1 MSKFDDLV
9 MFTLGG
15 IAGGA
20 IVALIKDNLK
30 DAKERELFDRSLKI
44 EEVKNRIKD
53 EEAKRD
59 EHISS
64 VMVATT
70 DTIMQRQD
78 QMYIQEFSDF
88 LEETRKEVNRVFR
101 IDIKKSIEDIKSE
114 MKKESVVDIATK
126 SSQIPAKDVMD
137 NLDLTE
143 SKLIEILEAIG
154 DSDTLASVEEAWNTK
169 KDLTGIYLT
178 VKEYEEIENYVEK
191 YIKVFDRER
200 REILVTQDM
209 LLTDLADQ
217 LEVTCEELKK
227 YDSCSEE
234 PFSLSIFNVKLIENT
249 FNVKIKCETEEEFR
263 SRKNIDQVKKL
274 SVMNFP
280 VEEGTERTSF
290 AVFDNTKENASVK
303 SFYETIGLDIPDNE
317 DEEDDED

>member
-9 MFTLGG
+9 IFTLGG

-64 VMVATT
+64 VMVSTT

-78 QMYIQEFSDF
+78 QLYIEEFSNF
-88 LEETRKEVNRVFR
+88 LEETRKDLNRVFR
-101 IDIKKSIEDIKSE
+101 IDIKKLIENVKE
-114 MKKESVVDIATK
+114 ETRKESVSDIPMK
-126 SSQIPAKDVMD
+126 STQISVKDAID
-137 NLDLTE
+137 NLDLDE
-143 SKLIEILEAIG
+143 AKLIEVLEAIG
-154 DSDTLASVEEAWNTK
+154 DVDTLASVEEAWNSNK
-169 KDLTGIYLT
+169 NLSGIYLT
-178 VKEYEEIENYVEK
+178 LKEYNEIEIYVKK
-191 YIKVFDRER
+191 YIKVFDREM
-200 REILVTQDM
+200 REIFVTQDM
-209 LLTDLADQ
+209 LLTDLANQ
-217 LEVTCEELKK
+217 LEVTCDELKK
-227 YDSCSEE
+227 YDSSEE
-234 PFSLSIFNVKLIENT
+234 PFSLSIFNVKMIENT

-263 SRKNIDQVKKL
+263 KRKNIDQDKKL

-280 VEEGTERTSF
+280 IEEGTERTSF
-290 AVFDNTKENASVK
+290 AVFNNTKENCSVK
-303 SFYETIGLDIPDNE
+303 LFYETIGLEIPDNE
-317 DEEDDED
+317 DEDDDEE